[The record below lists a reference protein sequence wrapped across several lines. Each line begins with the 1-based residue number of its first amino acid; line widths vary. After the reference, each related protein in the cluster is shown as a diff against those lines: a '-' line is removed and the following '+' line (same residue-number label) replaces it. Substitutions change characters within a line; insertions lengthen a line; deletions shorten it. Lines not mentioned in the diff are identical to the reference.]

1 MSYELAISNT
11 MFNPVTQNFFKP
23 VKSNVLENLF
33 LRYDLIKG
41 KINKM
46 HEFINLD
53 TNSTALNYLM
63 KDGHEQAKSRFTF
76 GVSSVEKA
84 VKYLDS
90 DFWSLALK
98 ETDVMEFMPED
109 RRKQWREQLENH
121 KDLPAFEKDIVINTL
136 KDLLLS
142 RDKFL
147 AEKVDG
153 VFKNLSK
160 THLTNSPEGF
170 NKKMIIYCG
179 YDMQGYINDLRTVIA
194 KFLNIPE
201 PTHLNTGKVIDFCK
215 NDYGKWCKVDGGA
228 IRMKVYQKGTAHIE
242 IHPDLAWR
250 LNEIL
255 SILYPQ
261 AIPSEFRKKPTKKYK
276 EFDFNMKIIP
286 TTVLDLFSE
295 FELALD
301 YENGDRYRGYK
312 RFKDVYTFRYSYNK
326 DKHTIQRAEEIITAI
341 GGTKT
346 KRGSYNYKFDY
357 NPLENVIP
365 EIVRSGLIPDE
376 KSFQYYPTNT
386 ELAQE
391 LITLANIKDGDKC
404 LEPSAGQGGIA
415 KLMPVGTTLVE
426 FSELHCTILKEY
438 GLTNVVNE
446 DFTKWCIETT
456 ERFDKIVMN
465 PPFSQGRAEQHVTLA
480 ASLLEL
486 EGTLVAIV
494 PESMKNKARLDGFTY
509 EWFTVSEG
517 EFKGV
522 SQPMTILKLER
533 KEFK

>member
-1 MSYELAISNT
+1 MSYELAIPNT

-33 LRYDLIKG
+33 LRHEMIKN
-41 KINKM
+41 KITKM

-63 KDGHEQAKSRFTF
+63 KEGHDLARSRYTPNI
-76 GVSSVEKA
+76 SSVEKA

-90 DFWSLALK
+90 DFWASALK
-98 ETDVMEFMPED
+98 ETDVMEYMPEE
-109 RRKQWREQLENH
+109 RRKQWRTQLENH
-121 KDLPAFEKDIVINTL
+121 DDLPPFEKEIVINTL

-201 PTHLNTGKVIDFCK
+201 PTHWNTGKVIDFCK
-215 NDYGKWCKVDGGA
+215 KDYGSWCKVDGGA
-228 IRMKVYQKGTAHIE
+228 IRMKVFMKGTAHIE

-261 AIPSEFRKKPTKKYK
+261 AIPSEFRKKPVKKYK

-286 TTVLDLFSE
+286 TSVLDLFSE

-301 YENGDRYRGYK
+301 YENGDSYRGYR
-312 RFKDVYTFRYSYNK
+312 RFKDIYTFRYSHNK
-326 DKHTIQRAEEIITAI
+326 DKHTIQRAEEVILAI
-341 GGTKT
+341 GGRKVG
-346 KRGSYNYKFDY
+346 KRSSNYKFDY
-357 NPLENVIP
+357 NPLENIIP
-365 EIVRSGLIPDE
+365 EIVRSGIIPDE

-386 ELAQE
+386 ELAKQ
-391 LITLANIKDGDKC
+391 LIDLADIKEGDKC

-415 KLMPVGTTLVE
+415 KLMPVGSTLVE
-426 FSELHCTILKEY
+426 LSELHCGILKEY
-438 GLTNVVNE
+438 GLTNIVNE
-446 DFTKWCIETT
+446 DFTKWAETTT
-456 ERFDKIVMN
+456 ERFNKVIMN
-465 PPFSQGRAEQHVTLA
+465 PPFSQGRAEQHVTIA

-486 EGTLVAIV
+486 KGVLVAIV
-494 PESMKNKARLDGFTY
+494 PESMKNKQKLQGFNY
-509 EWFTVSEG
+509 EWLTVGEN

-533 KEFK
+533 IEFK